1 METLSDCVFEWMRRE
16 FAPLLGVCE
25 QNIRPETP
33 LSRFLPSERR
43 CEFWRRGQRE
53 LGVRFPSLGLPPAMQ
68 RVGSWLTISS
78 IGRAIL
84 YCLLVGPRWLILPLV
99 VIAPVGTQALFHLAT
114 LPWATELPDLHT
126 FADLSEWLLATNM
139 KYFRRKFGVRPNR
152 DEIFVTL
159 KAMLI
164 ELGAD
169 PEKINPD
176 ATFTELLGC

>member
-1 METLSDCVFEWMRRE
+1 MDTLSDRVFAWMRRE

-25 QNIRPETP
+25 QDIRPETP

-43 CEFWRRGQRE
+43 SEFWRRGQRE
-53 LGVRFPSLGLPPAMQ
+53 LGVRFPSLCLPPAMQ
-68 RVGSWLTISS
+68 RVGGWLTIGS
-78 IGRAIL
+78 IGRAII
-84 YCLLVGPRWLILPLV
+84 YCLLVGPRWLVLPLV
-99 VIAPVGTQALFHLAT
+99 VVAPVRTHALFRLAT
-114 LPWATELPDLHT
+114 LPWATDLPDVYS
-126 FADLSEWLLATNM
+126 FADLSRWLLARNM
-139 KYFRRKFGVRPNR
+139 KYFRLKFGVRPNR

-169 PEKINPD
+169 PEKIKPD

>member
-1 METLSDCVFEWMRRE
+1 MDTLSDCVFEWMRRE

-25 QNIRPETP
+25 QEIRPETP

-53 LGVRFPSLGLPPAMQ
+53 LGIRFPFLYLPPALQ
-68 RVGSWLTISS
+68 RVGGWLTIGS

-84 YCLLVGPRWLILPLV
+84 YCFLVGPRWLVFPLV
-99 VIAPVGTQALFHLAT
+99 VIVPMGTHAIFHLAT
-114 LPWATELPDLHT
+114 LPWATDLPGVYT
-126 FADLSEWLLATNM
+126 FADLSQWLLARNM
-139 KYFRRKFGVRPNR
+139 KFFRLKFGLRPSR

-169 PEKINPD
+169 PEKIKPD